1 VSDSQSTIAQYESVL
16 NECLE
21 RIPGAVAASVVGL
34 DGISLISVTNDDNH
48 NTELADAEVALMLA
62 MSDKATSGM
71 EIGRM
76 EEMIATAE
84 QATVVA
90 RLLRKEF
97 YLTLVMKGEQL
108 NLGLA
113 RLELTRVSSTF
124 EEMIPA

>member
-1 VSDSQSTIAQYESVL
+1 MSDSQSTIAQYESVL